1 MFRWRISIV
10 SKLNLMATALL
21 VATLEACI
29 DRLCLQGAA
38 SDQLPVTGLFSST
51 SFRFVLGPL
60 ECWGHPSQTPP
71 SIIDRVAH
79 FYFNTYD
86 NYSLTNTRRVAFIS
100 FSIALLGGA
109 KIGVL

>member
-79 FYFNTYD
+79 FYFNTYE
-86 NYSLTNTRRVAFIS
+86 NYS
-100 FSIALLGGA
+100 
-109 KIGVL
+109 